1 MKLPSKLKIFILLS
15 GTISSLYSAE
25 IVLKNGD
32 AFIADILENDS
43 NKVRIRWKDKTFDIP
58 KSDVQNIDLEK
69 RGEHISYHYDTI
81 ILKDGTQIKGVIVRQ
96 NTNDLVVKTE
106 LGLLTIEKSKLE
118 NAKNLIPDKYNVD
131 LPPEKNTNIGVTG
144 SYSAFTQSSDK
155 VTQSFGGG
163 LFIEPSFAHFNSRW
177 RLGYKMEYLESS
189 NSRFRFYNNFLYLQY
204 NWKKSNWIDFY
215 ANLGIGGSIVNYR
228 YQDKAI
234 TGTDP
239 AGYLELGWAGLKF
252 GKAIVRLGIIGIY
265 LYENGGGPGFGGGAI
280 SIGMQL

>member
-1 MKLPSKLKIFILLS
+1 MKLFVTLKYL
-15 GTISSLYSAE
+15 SLYCVFTFSIHSAE

-58 KSDVQNIDLEK
+58 KSDVQNIDTEK
-69 RGEHISYHYDTI
+69 KGEHISYHYDTI
-81 ILKDGTQIKGVIVRQ
+81 ILKDGTSIKGVIVKQ

-118 NAKNLIPDKYNVD
+118 NAKSLIPDKYNVD
-131 LPPEKNTNIGVTG
+131 LPPEKNSNVGITG

-155 VTQSFGGG
+155 VTQSSGGG
-163 LFIEPSFAHFNSRW
+163 LFIEPSFVHFNSRW

-189 NSRFRFYNNFLYLQY
+189 NSHFRFYNNFLYLQY

-215 ANLGIGGSIVNYR
+215 GNLGIGGSIVNYR

-234 TGTDP
+234 TGSDP
-239 AGYLELGWAGLKF
+239 AAYLELGWAGLKF

-265 LYENGGGPGFGGGAI
+265 LYENGGGPGFGGGTI
-280 SIGMQL
+280 SIGLQL

>member
-1 MKLPSKLKIFILLS
+1 MKLSVTLKYL
-15 GTISSLYSAE
+15 SLYCVLTLSIHSAE

-32 AFIADILENDS
+32 AFIADILENNS

-58 KSDVQNIDLEK
+58 KSDIQNIDTEK
-69 RGEHISYHYDTI
+69 KGEHISYHYDTI

-118 NAKNLIPDKYNVD
+118 NTKNLIPDKYNID
-131 LPPEKNTNIGVTG
+131 SPPEKNTNIGVTG

-155 VTQSFGGG
+155 VTQSSGGG
-163 LFIEPSFAHFNSRW
+163 LFIEPSFVHFNSRW

-228 YQDKAI
+228 YRDKAI
-234 TGTDP
+234 TGSDP
-239 AGYLELGWAGLKF
+239 ATYLELGWAGLKF
-252 GKAIVRLGIIGIY
+252 GKAIVRMGIIGIY
-265 LYENGGGPGFGGGAI
+265 LYENGGGPGFGGGTI